1 MKKMDLVVLDL
12 GLPVKD
18 GWQTIQWLTRV
29 NPHLPVI
36 IITGRCNQ
44 RESAEKMG
52 AQVLMEK
59 PLDVPSLLQLIR
71 ELIEVPMESRKMQP
85 FGFRHVSGARELVL
99 TSLTECCNTP
109 PTILGGRSRDW
120 QGG

>member
-1 MKKMDLVVLDL
+1 MTKNILIVEDEASIRDALSKVLQNEKYEVFSAENGREAVEKFKMKKMDLVVLDL

-44 RESAEKMG
+44 REPAEKMG

-59 PLDVPSLLQLIR
+59 PLDVPRLLQLIR
-71 ELIEVPMESRKMQP
+71 ELIEVP
-85 FGFRHVSGARELVL
+85 
-99 TSLTECCNTP
+99 
-109 PTILGGRSRDW
+109 
-120 QGG
+120 